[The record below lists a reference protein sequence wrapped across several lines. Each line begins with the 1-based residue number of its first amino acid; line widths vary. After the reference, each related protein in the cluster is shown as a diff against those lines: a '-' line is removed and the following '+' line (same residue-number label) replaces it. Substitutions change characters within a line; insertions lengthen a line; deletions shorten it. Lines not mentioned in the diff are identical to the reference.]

1 VHVRSLWEIL
11 FPKNSKKVLTPPAA
25 AGMVRIFCDNKFRW
39 LSITPQMHGFCNI
52 DCMKPVEP
60 KSRMHSNLINAL
72 ILGILILV
80 WIFVTIWFLVLRIFG
95 EKRLESFLG
104 LSTKARLLKR
114 KSGTF

>member
-1 VHVRSLWEIL
+1 
-11 FPKNSKKVLTPPAA
+11 
-25 AGMVRIFCDNKFRW
+25 
-39 LSITPQMHGFCNI
+39 MHGFCNI
-52 DCMKPVEP
+52 DGMKPVES